1 MTEAIEEANLTLL
14 RAGWGSRSSNVM
26 AEQIDWFTQIQ
37 EVSTS
42 PDNAVRVYQ
51 VSNRIDVLD
60 LLGRVSVP
68 TLVTHA
74 VGNSRVP
81 VQEGQ
86 LLASMI
92 PQAKLIGLES
102 SNHLTLADEPA
113 WPELLAQL
121 CNFVRTGE
129 VTDTKPAIQ
138 PRADAPVDALTPR
151 EVEVLRLIAKGRS
164 NQEIADQLVIS
175 FNTVTNHVKNILA
188 KTHAG
193 NRTEAANYAHEH
205 GLV

>member
-1 MTEAIEEANLTLL
+1 
-14 RAGWGSRSSNVM
+14 M
-26 AEQIDWFTQIQ
+26 AEEIDWFTQIQ

-74 VGNSRVP
+74 VGNSRVSL
-81 VQEGQ
+81 QEGQ

-92 PQAKLIGLES
+92 PQATLLSLES
-102 SNHLTLADEPA
+102 SNHLTLVDEPA
-113 WPELLAQL
+113 WPVLLSQL
-121 CNFVRTGE
+121 RVFFRTG
-129 VTDTKPAIQ
+129 VASDTKAKSPARSR
-138 PRADAPVDALTPR
+138 PDATFDALSPR
-151 EVEVLRLIAKGRS
+151 ELEVLQLVAKGRS
-164 NQEIADQLVIS
+164 NREIADQLVIS
-175 FNTVTNHVKNILA
+175 LNTVTNHVKNILA
-188 KTHAG
+188 KTGTG
-193 NRTEAANYAHEH
+193 NRTEAANCAHEH